1 LLNQLDKLT
10 SARVSPIKTGI
21 TDFKPSIRIG
31 GPEMQEKVRVTR
43 EKVVAATQPTAA
55 LVQKSAAQDLISE
68 ATTSAESRDR
78 FVHD

>member
-1 LLNQLDKLT
+1 
-10 SARVSPIKTGI
+10 
-21 TDFKPSIRIG
+21 
-31 GPEMQEKVRVTR
+31 MQEKVRVTR
-43 EKVVAATQPTAA
+43 EKLVAATQPTAA